1 MTAPAATNS
10 RFASSF
16 QRAGAFLLDLIAL
29 SFPEALLML
38 AFGPESGVAVLG
50 RFLLYAAYFTL
61 FEASSWQATPGKRVL
76 GIYVA
81 RRGGS
86 PLTRPQALE
95 RFLFFMA
102 FTFPAQL
109 SMLSMNTAAFLT
121 LWLLL
126 IWLVPILATRERT
139 GLHDMVCSTRVL
151 TGTPE
156 EAARGR

>member
-1 MTAPAATNS
+1 MNPSVTPDA

-38 AFGPESGVAVLG
+38 AFGTESAAAVFG
-50 RFLLYAAYFTL
+50 RFLLYIAYFTL
-61 FEASSWQATPGKRVL
+61 FESSAWQATPGKRIL
-76 GIYVA
+76 GIYLA

-109 SMLSMNTAAFLT
+109 SMLGESTAAFVT
-121 LWLLL
+121 LWLMLL
-126 IWLVPILATRERT
+126 WLVPILATQERT

-151 TGTPE
+151 VGVVGEKPGGE
-156 EAARGR
+156 